1 MTIKC
6 RTLSF
11 SLIFV
16 IILNTVNLISHQHH
30 CQYHQQQ
37 QPCHQQHC
45 YPHRCHPHH
54 YCHHYCHHHQYPP
67 HHHPPVHMSHLR
79 GMMLNGRKTR
89 VKRMARAEM
98 NPWMSVIMRVM
109 MMMRLLLL
117 STRVTVKRKFLSIL
131 LVVLVHELA
140 GYLNLI
146 RAT

>member
-30 CQYHQQQ
+30 CQYHHHQ

-45 YPHRCHPHH
+45 YPH
-54 YCHHYCHHHQYPP
+54 HYCHHHQYPP
-67 HHHPPVHMSHLR
+67 HRHPPVHMSHLR
-79 GMMLNGRKTR
+79 GMILNGRKTR
-89 VKRMARAEM
+89 VKRMATAEM
-98 NPWMSVIMRVM
+98 NPWISVMVRVM

-117 STRVTVKRKFLSIL
+117 STRVTVKWRFQSIL
-131 LVVLVHELA
+131 Q
-140 GYLNLI
+140 
-146 RAT
+146 TW